1 MKREIYQVTV
11 TDLIH
16 DGEQVSANGSR
27 VERYT
32 IELPPG
38 CSQTMI
44 MRRAKSVAN
53 LTGLKGVTVNYGDS
67 YMFRPTGSMLGLYV
81 DFVEPEIEETHD

>member
-1 MKREIYQVTV
+1 
-11 TDLIH
+11 
-16 DGEQVSANGSR
+16 
-27 VERYT
+27 
-32 IELPPG
+32 
-38 CSQTMI
+38 MI

>member
-16 DGEQVSANGSR
+16 DGAQVSANGSR

>member
-1 MKREIYQVTV
+1 MKREIYEVTV

-16 DGEQVSANGSR
+16 DGQQVAANGSR

-38 CSQTMI
+38 CTQTMI
-44 MRRAKSVAN
+44 MRRAKAVSN
-53 LTGLKGVTVNYGDS
+53 LTGLKGVTVSYGDS

-81 DFVEPEIEETHD
+81 DFVQPETEESND